1 MLIARIIMLIA
12 RIRMA
17 ATADNVMLALG
28 LGIASTQD
36 YAPDRTTMAKQ
47 LFERELEWGNPS
59 RALRVASILVCLQ
72 AFMLLGMQWMASAA
86 DSRPLLGMFRN
97 AQYILAAVGV
107 GYAVELIRTGIA
119 RERWVGAALLV
130 CTVVIVAIVASR
142 LAF

>member
-1 MLIARIIMLIA
+1 
-12 RIRMA
+12 
-17 ATADNVMLALG
+17 
-28 LGIASTQD
+28 
-36 YAPDRTTMAKQ
+36 MAKQ